1 LKRWK
6 NILAQK
12 TFKIFYFLCQQKVGL
27 SLFERLIKSFHAKS
41 AGSKVSKVWK
51 NKINKRLS
59 QFQRTLTSLLH
70 ILLYV
75 KVK

>member
-12 TFKIFYFLCQQKVGL
+12 TFKIFYFLFRQKVGF

-51 NKINKRLS
+51 NKLLNDYLNFLKR
-59 QFQRTLTSLLH
+59 
-70 ILLYV
+70 
-75 KVK
+75 